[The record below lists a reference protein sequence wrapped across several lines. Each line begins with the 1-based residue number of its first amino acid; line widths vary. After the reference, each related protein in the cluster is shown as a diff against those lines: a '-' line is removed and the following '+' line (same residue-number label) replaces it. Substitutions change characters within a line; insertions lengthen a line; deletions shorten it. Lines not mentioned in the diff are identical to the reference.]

1 VDSPDF
7 ETTVPLIEVLLYGVL
22 NPATIVV
29 AFMMG
34 QRANDKT
41 KLIIASFVGAV
52 AGAALL
58 FIATFL
64 RLWDAPTLG
73 RSIAGVFIV
82 SLAAGFVY
90 AGAGYLLKRKA
101 D

>member
-1 VDSPDF
+1 MPDF
-7 ETTVPLIEVLLYGVL
+7 EQMVPLTEVLLYGIL

-34 QRANDKT
+34 QRADDKS
-41 KLIIASFVGAV
+41 KLLIAAF
-52 AGAALL
+52 AGAIAGVAVLYV
-58 FIATFL
+58 ATFL
-64 RLWDAPTLG
+64 RIWDAPTLG

-82 SLAAGFVY
+82 SLVAGLVY
-90 AGAGYLLKRKA
+90 AGAGYLMKRKP